1 MMIITSGQFNFTF
14 TAHFMK
20 FPAFFTPFLL
30 FIGFACAKAQSP
42 TLVRDLLDGSGDGIQ
57 TLNGDFAVAGSK
69 VFFPGTDAGFPVVL
83 CYSDGTTAN
92 TGCFSNSNEVAAAP
106 ELLTPAGAKVFFK
119 AYGAAPSLFSTND
132 AGTDVVLVKPFTNG
146 LNLEQIIPLD
156 EQKVL
161 LGVNNNGNFGSPNE
175 LWVSDG
181 TANGTIKL
189 QNRTL
194 RNDFV
199 VTSKYQGR
207 AVMFDGSTN
216 SNPFEPFMSNG
227 TSTGTLDIKIYM
239 AITYP
244 LASVRTAAGA
254 GDLLFVSG
262 QEMVNGGL
270 VNRHVVTNGTTA
282 GTRTIGL
289 SGNIKEAIKFAIN
302 GYYLFTDNE
311 IGVYDSSSGTYMTL
325 ALNVYPFG
333 QRLTYNGKLY
343 YHATDNTIWVTD
355 ATLNG
360 TKSMNTTSIGDFNYE
375 PTMIAKNNL
384 LYYTIRAGSSFEM
397 WVKNLTTQANSK
409 YTDLHPGNGLI
420 FTPIMANLNQRMV
433 FSKRSGD
440 TGVELWSDSGT
451 SEASEPVF
459 STMLVSPNPTSGNA
473 ILNIQPEYLGGNLY
487 VFDAT
492 GRLQSQINDLNDQ
505 VLNLHSLTPGMYI
518 LRYESGKSVW
528 TGRLVVQD

>member
-1 MMIITSGQFNFTF
+1 FT
-14 TAHFMK
+14 TI
-20 FPAFFTPFLL
+20 LL
-30 FIGFACAKAQSP
+30 LIGLVCAQAQSP
-42 TLVRDLLDGSGDGIQ
+42 TLVRDLLDGSGDGVQ

-92 TGCFSNSNEVAAAP
+92 TRCFNNSNVVAASP

-146 LNLEQIIPLD
+146 LNLEQIIPLNTTS
-156 EQKVL
+156 VL
-161 LGVNNNGNFGSPNE
+161 LGINNNGPFGIPNE

-227 TSTGTLDIKIYM
+227 TSTGTLDIKVYM
-239 AITYP
+239 AITHP

-282 GTRTIGL
+282 GTRTIAL

-311 IGVYDSSSGTYMTL
+311 VGVYDSSSGTYMTL

-333 QRLTYNGKLY
+333 QRLTNNGKLY

-355 ATLNG
+355 ATFNG
-360 TKSMNTTSIGDFNYE
+360 TKSLNTTSIGDFNYE

-384 LYYTIRAGSSFEM
+384 LYYTIRVGSSFEM
-397 WVKNLTTQANSK
+397 WVKNLTSQSNAK
-409 YTDLHPGNGLI
+409 YADLHPGNGLI
-420 FTPIMANLNQRMV
+420 FTPILANLNQRMV
-433 FSKRSGD
+433 FSKRSDD

-451 SEASEPVF
+451 SEAGEPVF
-459 STMLVSPNPTSGNA
+459 STMLISPNPTSGNA
-473 ILNIQPEYLGGNLY
+473 ILNIQPENLGGNLKI
-487 VFDAT
+487 FDAT
-492 GRLQSQINDLNDQ
+492 GRLQRQINAIYSSDLNLQ
-505 VLNLHSLTPGMYI
+505 GLIPGLYMI
-518 LRYESGKSVW
+518 QYESGKRTWVS
-528 TGRLVVQD
+528 RLIVKE